1 MWQRY
6 FNDIRTRLSHWWRV
20 LELESL
26 GQLTRKTTRVVARR
40 LRTRLKR
47 VRHSRSLESA
57 TCSRGVESLE
67 QRQVLSGSKFDF
79 GTGSSP
85 IELGFIRAP
94 VAAYTAARGWGWS
107 TTAGIGAIDRGV
119 GDANSPAMTR
129 DFHYG
134 RNNTFRVNVA
144 NGTYDIV
151 VQLGDASARRDQVN
165 VDLEGTRV
173 VTGID
178 TPRGQF
184 FRATFRTTVL
194 DGELTVRLTDTGG
207 VNPYWTFDGLE
218 IHPLATSETLA
229 TVGLTSGWATFGQA
243 LPQGAAFDALQI
255 GSLPTQTDIKTRWP
269 DGSIRFAVLTT
280 EVDADGSYPIKP
292 AFAATGHVE
301 LGQLPAEVR
310 LTTALLDQPS
320 VTAAIPSA
328 IAPDS
333 MWLDGSQVSEGRW
346 SVVPT
351 DTNGQPL
358 SGLRVLFDQRTYR
371 NGARRLE
378 VTIENSDDTADNQL
392 RNLAVQIW
400 TDADHNG
407 LLDELLFDRHD
418 LAMGSGTRF
427 VQRFNWDLN
436 SSAVTPDLE
445 PVFASGALP
454 RYAAGVSDVIG
465 SAFDENGQLRPEFDL
480 LGPGDLNP
488 YMGSGGGR
496 SDIGPYT
503 EWTARYLAHQ
513 HAQQADYLLRL
524 GDLAGSW
531 PIHLREPT
539 DGHLVSLTE
548 RPNFWFDDRGEDH
561 MRSAQWGGSP
571 LSPDNAH
578 VPGGLSLIPYLL
590 TGDRYYADELAF
602 WANYAVLSTWPGNS
616 PTDAASRSGGDA
628 AAGFGRGI
636 LATNQVRG
644 FAWGLRNISDA
655 AAYLPDSDAM
665 QTPLRRIVTENLSW
679 LDNWAK
685 TKTGPLKMAW
695 LPGYGTE
702 VDGTQR
708 FAQLWMYEYL
718 AWSIQHANDL
728 GFVGGLRFRDQVVKF
743 QTELFVNPS
752 YNREYAAP
760 GRLAIGQ
767 VSADG
772 SSTRYFTSLAEVL
785 AVTRRS
791 IQPGTFAGYY
801 GVEARLTLLIGID
814 SGADGSSGYRG
825 KIRAAL
831 NFLNDATKH
840 PGMFNDPLDRAQF
853 GLRGPDHQ

>member
-85 IELGFIRAP
+85 VELGFTRAP
-94 VAAYTAARGWGWS
+94 VVAYTAARGWGWS
-107 TTAGIGAIDRGV
+107 TTAGIGAINRGV
-119 GDANSPAMTR
+119 GNANSPAMTR

-151 VQLGDASARRDQVN
+151 VQLGDASARRDQIN
-165 VDLEGTRV
+165 VDIEGTRV

-178 TPRGQF
+178 TSRGQF
-184 FRATFRTTVL
+184 FRATYRTSVL

-310 LTTALLDQPS
+310 LTTELLDQPS

-333 MWLDGSQVSEGRW
+333 MWLDGSQVREGRW

-351 DTNGQPL
+351 DTNGQSL

-548 RPNFWFDDRGEDH
+548 RPNFWFDDRGRGPH
-561 MRSAQWGGSP
+561 AQRAVGR
-571 LSPDNAH
+571 LA
-578 VPGGLSLIPYLL
+578 SLARQR
-590 TGDRYYADELAF
+590 TCA
-602 WANYAVLSTWPGNS
+602 
-616 PTDAASRSGGDA
+616 
-628 AAGFGRGI
+628 
-636 LATNQVRG
+636 
-644 FAWGLRNISDA
+644 
-655 AAYLPDSDAM
+655 
-665 QTPLRRIVTENLSW
+665 RRIVAHPVLAHRRSV
-679 LDNWAK
+679 LRGRA
-685 TKTGPLKMAW
+685 GL
-695 LPGYGTE
+695 LG
-702 VDGTQR
+702 
-708 FAQLWMYEYL
+708 QLRRAVNVAGQLRDRCGQSIGWRCGCGF
-718 AWSIQHANDL
+718 WSRHPRDESSARLRL
-728 GFVGGLRFRDQVVKF
+728 GFAKHLRCR
-743 QTELFVNPS
+743 
-752 YNREYAAP
+752 R
-760 GRLAIGQ
+760 
-767 VSADG
+767 VSARQRRDAD
-772 SSTRYFTSLAEVL
+772 SAATYRHRELVVARQLDEV
-785 AVTRRS
+785 
-791 IQPGTFAGYY
+791 Q
-801 GVEARLTLLIGID
+801 D
-814 SGADGSSGYRG
+814 
-825 KIRAAL
+825 RAAQ
-831 NFLNDATKH
+831 DGVAS
-840 PGMFNDPLDRAQF
+840 R
-853 GLRGPDHQ
+853 LRH

>member
-1 MWQRY
+1 M
-6 FNDIRTRLSHWWRV
+6 
-20 LELESL
+20 
-26 GQLTRKTTRVVARR
+26 
-40 LRTRLKR
+40 
-47 VRHSRSLESA
+47 
-57 TCSRGVESLE
+57 
-67 QRQVLSGSKFDF
+67 
-79 GTGSSP
+79 
-85 IELGFIRAP
+85 
-94 VAAYTAARGWGWS
+94 
-107 TTAGIGAIDRGV
+107 
-119 GDANSPAMTR
+119 
-129 DFHYG
+129 
-134 RNNTFRVNVA
+134 
-144 NGTYDIV
+144 
-151 VQLGDASARRDQVN
+151 
-165 VDLEGTRV
+165 
-173 VTGID
+173 
-178 TPRGQF
+178 
-184 FRATFRTTVL
+184 
-194 DGELTVRLTDTGG
+194 
-207 VNPYWTFDGLE
+207 
-218 IHPLATSETLA
+218 
-229 TVGLTSGWATFGQA
+229 
-243 LPQGAAFDALQI
+243 
-255 GSLPTQTDIKTRWP
+255 
-269 DGSIRFAVLTT
+269 
-280 EVDADGSYPIKP
+280 
-292 AFAATGHVE
+292 
-301 LGQLPAEVR
+301 
-310 LTTALLDQPS
+310 
-320 VTAAIPSA
+320 
-328 IAPDS
+328 
-333 MWLDGSQVSEGRW
+333 
-346 SVVPT
+346 
-351 DTNGQPL
+351 
-358 SGLRVLFDQRTYR
+358 
-371 NGARRLE
+371 
-378 VTIENSDDTADNQL
+378 
-392 RNLAVQIW
+392 QIW
-400 TDADHNG
+400 ADADHNG

-436 SSAVTPDLE
+436 FSAVTPDLE

-454 RYAAGVSDVIG
+454 RYASGVTDVID

-513 HAQQADYLLRL
+513 HARQADYLLRL

-578 VPGGLSLIPYLL
+578 VPGGLSLVPYLL
-590 TGDRYYADELAF
+590 TGDRYYADELAL
-602 WANYAVLSTWPGNS
+602 WANYAVLSTWTGNS

-655 AAYLPDSDAM
+655 AAYLPDNDAM

-752 YNREYAAP
+752 YNRECAAP
-760 GRLAIGQ
+760 GRLVIGQ

-772 SSTRYFTSLAEVL
+772 NSTRYLYVA
-785 AVTRRS
+785 RRS
-791 IQPGTFAGYY
+791 ARCDATLASARHVCRLLRCRSSADVADRHRLRSRWIERLSRQDASVVGFLERREETSRHVQRPARPRPVWPARSRSSVAAG
-801 GVEARLTLLIGID
+801 GARVVGQLPQRLIGIVLL
-814 SGADGSSGYRG
+814 ASSKATRNCRFGPFAKWAGNSPAHCWPNETR
-825 KIRAAL
+825 R
-831 NFLNDATKH
+831 NDA
-840 PGMFNDPLDRAQF
+840 NA
-853 GLRGPDHQ
+853 

>member
-1 MWQRY
+1 MVDRMNWQR
-6 FNDIRTRLSHWWRV
+6 FFLNKWL
-20 LELESL
+20 
-26 GQLTRKTTRVVARR
+26 RR
-40 LRTRLKR
+40 RPFRNA
-47 VRHSRSLESA
+47 SGF
-57 TCSRGVESLE
+57 RGVECLE
-67 QRQVLSGSKFDF
+67 QRQVLSGWKFDF
-79 GTGSSP
+79 GTSSSP
-85 IELGFIRAP
+85 VEPGFTRAT
-94 VAAYTAARGWGWS
+94 VVMYSAARGWGWDS
-107 TTAGIGAIDRGV
+107 TSGISATDRRI
-119 GDANSPAMTR
+119 GDADTPDLTR
-129 DFHYG
+129 DFHSG
-134 RNNTFRVNVA
+134 RDKMFRVNVA
-144 NGTYDIV
+144 NGVYDV
-151 VQLGDASARRDQVN
+151 VLQLGDASTRRDQISVEIEGAN
-165 VDLEGTRV
+165 VA
-173 VTGID
+173 TGID

-184 FRATFRTTVL
+184 FRQSFRTTVT
-194 DGELTVRLTDTGG
+194 DGELSVRLIDRGG
-207 VNPYWTFDGLE
+207 VNKFWSIDGLE
-218 IHPLATSETLA
+218 VRPLATSETLA

-243 LPQGAAFDALQI
+243 LPKGAAFEALQI
-255 GSLPTQTDIKTRWP
+255 GSLPTQTDIKTRWD
-269 DGSIRFAVLTT
+269 DGSIRFAVLT
-280 EVDADGSYPIKP
+280 ADVPQAASYAIAPVFSSVGS
-292 AFAATGHVE
+292 VE
-301 LGQLPAEVR
+301 LGQLTAEVR
-310 LTTALLDQPS
+310 FTTGLLDQPS

-328 IAPDS
+328 ASPDS
-333 MWLDGSQVSEGRW
+333 LWLGGSEAIEGRW

-351 DTNGQPL
+351 DANGQPL

-371 NGARRLE
+371 GGARRLE

-400 TDADHNG
+400 ADADHNG
-407 LLDELLFDRHD
+407 LLDELLFDRQD

-427 VQRFNWDLN
+427 VQRFHWDLN

-454 RYAAGVSDVIG
+454 RYASGVTDVID
-465 SAFDENGQLRPEFDL
+465 SAFDENGQLRSEFDL

-503 EWTARYLAHQ
+503 GWTARYLAHQ
-513 HAQQADYLLRL
+513 RPQQADYLLRL

-578 VPGGLSLIPYLL
+578 VPGGLSLVPYLL

-602 WANYAVLSTWPGNS
+602 WANYAVLSTWTGNS
-616 PTDAASRSGGDA
+616 PIDAASRSGGDA

-644 FAWGLRNISDA
+644 FAWALRNISDA

-665 QTPLRRIVTENLSW
+665 QTSFRRIVTENLSW

-685 TKTGPLKMAW
+685 TKAGPLKMAW

-702 VDGTQR
+702 VDGTER

-728 GFVGGLRFRDQVVKF
+728 NFVGGTRFRDQVVRF
-743 QTELFVNPS
+743 QTELFVSSS

-767 VSADG
+767 VSANG
-772 SSTRYFTSLAEVL
+772 NSTRYFTSLREVL
-785 AVTRRS
+785 TVTQRS
-791 IQPGTFAGYY
+791 IPPGTFAGYY

-831 NFLNDATKH
+831 NFLNDAMKH

-853 GLRGPDHQ
+853 GLRGPDHR